1 MTTSINRRNGHTG
14 SLRAIESSEEQE
26 PLLAD
31 EEYAGP
37 STQKDPCPPNPYA
50 HLPVYTSIHR

>member
-1 MTTSINRRNGHTG
+1 MITSINRHNGPIG

-26 PLLAD
+26 PLLAV
-31 EEYAGP
+31 EEYAGR

-50 HLPVYTSIHR
+50 HLPVYTTIHR